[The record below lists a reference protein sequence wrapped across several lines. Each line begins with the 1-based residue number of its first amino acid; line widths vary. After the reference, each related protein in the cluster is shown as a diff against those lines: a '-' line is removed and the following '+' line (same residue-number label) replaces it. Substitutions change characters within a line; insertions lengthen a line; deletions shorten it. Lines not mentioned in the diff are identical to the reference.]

1 VKIAKGMRET
11 CSPEAGGTA
20 SDDVRARAEKQ
31 TGVSRPSFFHDTN
44 TTTWHCSTA
53 IHLSLPK
60 PCHDFSHVLFER
72 LVFCVRRSSIGESR
86 PCGFAAGLFTNPN
99 HHRTLTRR
107 NVFIQSLFRIFLYFP
122 FRLAMQSPCELSR
135 HVAISRPCHIAQGC

>member
-20 SDDVRARAEKQ
+20 SDDVRARAEQQ

-60 PCHDFSHVLFER
+60 PCHDISHVLFDR

-86 PCGFAAGLFTNPN
+86 PCEFAAGLFTNPS
-99 HHRTLTRR
+99 HHRNLTRR
-107 NVFIQSLFRIFLYFP
+107 NVFFPSLCRNFLYSP
-122 FRLAMQSPCELSR
+122 FRLTMQSPCELSR
-135 HVAISRPCHIAQGC
+135 QVTISRPCHIAQCC